1 MLTKNEDKIMF
12 AVYSACK
19 EKSCALLSPD
29 DILTMAGVRGVV
41 SYDALDKILEALEY
55 DDYFD
60 LILSDRRGE
69 KVYCITLHEK
79 GQGYKRQKTIVQTRH
94 RRGRRVGQLC
104 HRFDFEGDFYVS
116 LLFKAN
122 ICLT

>member
-79 GQGYKRQKTIVQTRH
+79 GQGYKRQKTIVKRNLEFKLAIA
-94 RRGRRVGQLC
+94 VGGAL
-104 HRFDFEGDFYVS
+104 VS
-116 LLFKAN
+116 FVIGLILKA
-122 ICLT
+122 IFT